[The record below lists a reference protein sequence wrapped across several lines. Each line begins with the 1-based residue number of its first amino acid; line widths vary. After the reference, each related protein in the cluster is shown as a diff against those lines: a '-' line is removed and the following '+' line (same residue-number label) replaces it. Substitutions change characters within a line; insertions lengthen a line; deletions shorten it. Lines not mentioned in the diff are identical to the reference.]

1 MASYYLTDEA
11 DAKRKAA
18 LIKRIAAEAVTMD
31 DGSRTFL
38 PESVFWLVPEHIQQ
52 EVLKSL

>member
-38 PESVFWLVPEHIQQ
+38 PESDFWLVPEHIQQ